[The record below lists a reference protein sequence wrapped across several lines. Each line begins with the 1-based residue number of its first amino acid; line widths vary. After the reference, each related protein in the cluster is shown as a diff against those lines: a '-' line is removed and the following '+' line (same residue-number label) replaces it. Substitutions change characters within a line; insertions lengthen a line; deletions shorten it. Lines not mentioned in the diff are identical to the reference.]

1 MLHFLDFYDIFIE
14 VFLFY
19 GISLIDLSFIYK
31 IFNNSSKSVSILH
44 KVLVP
49 DNREKCA
56 VLTVDRLYNV
66 EVRNAEQEEFL

>member
-1 MLHFLDFYDIFIE
+1 MKLKII
-14 VFLFY
+14 
-19 GISLIDLSFIYK
+19 K